1 MFDQKKKLME
11 PICQTESS
19 RSIIKFG
26 ARGLRASLAVFSKRR
41 QQKPYV
47 EALRNCFIWFL

>member
-47 EALRNCFIWFL
+47 EALRNCFI